1 MSIESHWTSYVALAT
16 GIIGAITGI
25 LGSLMGYIAYRRSN
39 EIKTSDRRLTLHE
52 LRNDAH
58 FAAAKLLD
66 LLPKAL
72 MSRRS
77 ELNRRGM
84 FRSSV
89 MDHYAEEHARD
100 SKRAAELSQQV
111 PPEDVNYNSM
121 SLKQLEQ
128 KVVRLDRIKRE
139 IDELVSKY
147 QDSIRDDEQQNPWR
161 K

>member
-1 MSIESHWTSYVALAT
+1 M
-16 GIIGAITGI
+16 
-25 LGSLMGYIAYRRSN
+25 RQN
-39 EIKTSDRRLTLHE
+39 
-52 LRNDAH
+52 
-58 FAAAKLLD
+58 F
-66 LLPKAL
+66 P
-72 MSRRS
+72 
-77 ELNRRGM
+77 
-84 FRSSV
+84 
-89 MDHYAEEHARD
+89 
-100 SKRAAELSQQV
+100 QQV